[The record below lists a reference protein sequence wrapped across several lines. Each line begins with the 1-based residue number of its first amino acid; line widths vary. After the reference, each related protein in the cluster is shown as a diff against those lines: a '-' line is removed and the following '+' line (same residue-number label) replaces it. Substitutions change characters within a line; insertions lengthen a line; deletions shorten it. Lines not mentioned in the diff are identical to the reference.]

1 VYKTPLC
8 TKKNMSKLLF
18 IDNYD
23 SFTYNL
29 VDYLAQGG
37 AQCEVCYNNIPPHQ
51 LPWQGKQGL
60 VLSPGPETPAKAGF
74 LLPILKEGIRRGL
87 PILGICL
94 GHQAIGQH
102 FGWTLTHASKPM
114 HGKRSSISCIADPIF
129 EGLPRHFSVVRYHS
143 LLLLPNSGT
152 PLQCIAQTE
161 AGEVMAL
168 KHQQLPIYGVQ
179 FHPEAAL
186 TEHGLDLMHNWLRL
200 YRL

>member
-1 VYKTPLC
+1 
-8 TKKNMSKLLF
+8 MSNLLF

-29 VDYLAQGG
+29 VDYLAQCG
-37 AQCEVCYNNIPPHQ
+37 AQCEVCHHHIPPDR

-74 LLPILKEGIRRGL
+74 LMPILAEGIRRGL

-102 FGWTLTHASKPM
+102 FGWTLTHASQPM
-114 HGKRSSISCIADPIF
+114 HGKLSAIHCQLDPLF
-129 EGLPRHFSVVRYHS
+129 EGLPPTFKVVRYHS
-143 LLLLPNSGT
+143 LLLLNRPNS
-152 PLQCIAQTE
+152 PLKSIAATA
-161 AGEVMAL
+161 AGEVMAI
-168 KHQQLPIYGVQ
+168 KHSALPIYGMQ

-186 TEHGLDLMHNWLRL
+186 TEHGLALMCNWLRL
-200 YRL
+200 YGLT